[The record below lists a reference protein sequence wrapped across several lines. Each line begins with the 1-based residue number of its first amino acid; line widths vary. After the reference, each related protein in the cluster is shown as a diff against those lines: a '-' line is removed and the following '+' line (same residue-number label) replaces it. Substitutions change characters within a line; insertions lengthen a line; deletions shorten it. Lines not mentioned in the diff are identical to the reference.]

1 MCIAQEVAGL
11 RLTLDIVQLLAQH
24 QVGLVEGHGLAEL
37 APAGVAVPCTCVKTA
52 NQKPDNLDFISTV
65 PASREPIKNRSA
77 TVDISTA
84 QASKEPIRKQNNYEF

>member
-52 NQKPDNLDFISTV
+52 NQKPDNLDFIFQLCLHQES
-65 PASREPIKNRSA
+65 
-77 TVDISTA
+77 
-84 QASKEPIRKQNNYEF
+84 QSKTDQLQ